1 MYREGDP
8 VERSYP
14 KAFKWF
20 KLSAENGH
28 MNAQFELSR
37 MYRDGVGVEKD
48 VVEADRW
55 FDLYDEQ
62 RRYDELYPI

>member
-1 MYREGDP
+1 MMMWSNQYDC
-8 VERSYP
+8 
-14 KAFKWF
+14 
-20 KLSAENGH
+20 
-28 MNAQFELSR
+28 
-37 MYRDGVGVEKD
+37 VEKD